1 MRGRDPWP
9 RFMAPVHCSLFDFL
23 FVFMGAYGWLAR
35 GSINARDGQDTER
48 ALVCVGE
55 RSHGD
60 DKRERAREE
69 NGTSFSPNP
78 DDFDPPFDSPSRV
91 TRTENGRKQKC
102 DKSWRAEG
110 QFKKPPLGKGFPD
123 PLRNVALNVR
133 VN

>member
-60 DKRERAREE
+60 DKRERERERKTE
-69 NGTSFSPNP
+69 
-78 DDFDPPFDSPSRV
+78 RV
-91 TRTENGRKQKC
+91 SLRTQTI
-102 DKSWRAEG
+102 SILPLIPRAESLEREMAVNRSATNRG
-110 QFKKPPLGKGFPD
+110 GPRVNLRNRLWGKGFPT
-123 PLRNVALNVR
+123 R
-133 VN
+133 